1 MANIEDNIIIPEV
14 PGVDTPVPPIVDDTC
29 IDVNPEP
36 LVVDEEPID
45 LPSAPVTCVSD
56 NNSESHVTTI
66 GEYFGTLQESVVSI
80 WKYHLSTNKHYIH
93 VVLNETYHGMLG
105 LVDSLI
111 EQYQGIVVS
120 TLPQTD
126 YVNTINTLDYPEP
139 LSYLFRLRDFVLTG
153 RGEVFSEHWSE
164 LLSTVD
170 DILSLL
176 DSTIY
181 KLNSFK
187 EEPVMTFESFC
198 YALEHELN
206 ESFDNCDDDNFDD
219 EEE

>member
-1 MANIEDNIIIPEV
+1 MAKIEDDIIIPEV
-14 PGVDTPVPPIVDDTC
+14 PGVDTPVPTVVDDTC

-36 LVVDEEPID
+36 LVVDEEPVEPID
-45 LPSAPVTCVSD
+45 LPPVACVSD
-56 NNSESHVTTI
+56 ENSKSHVTTI

-93 VVLNETYHGMLG
+93 VILNETYHGMLG

-111 EQYQGIVVS
+111 EQYQGTVVY
-120 TLPQTD
+120 TLPQTE

-139 LSYLFRLRDFVLTG
+139 LAYLFKLRDFVSTG
-153 RGEVFSEHWSE
+153 RGQVLSDQCTE
-164 LLSTVD
+164 LWSTVD

-198 YALEHELN
+198 YALEHDLN
-206 ESFDNCDDDNFDD
+206 SMT
-219 EEE
+219 